1 MKLQLNEK
9 TLNAYINKALKQ
21 ELNENNMDELFGSR
35 NRKKNI
41 RAITG
46 QGWGN
51 QNRDTKNFWGAA
63 NSDIS
68 NTDAESEAPQTL
80 VGIVTKMEKQL
91 MDLEKVIGIAPQA
104 ENLGASITQ
113 TRNNGGVKTKASL
126 LAAINALNRISDR
139 LSVVEKQTGMNSI
152 MEAKNL
158 GQIQNIDGMNMRQ
171 LAKALKARDFSL
183 DKNTGNWL
191 WKGSANDIAT
201 NSMSPDIKQA
211 AQRYLNLSQTP
222 KGPGLVKR
230 VGTAVTKPFKTAGTA
245 VGTATKGA
253 MTKVGST
260 TIGSAFGGGAVGGA
274 LAVASIA
281 AACFAIAQT
290 AATIATKG
298 RSRNIVRTFNC
309 ASILAKRM
317 GNVAEAYKEKLEAQQ
332 GIQTQQNPETQQET
346 GQVNE
351 LNVGRAKKS
360 FGSIEQGMQQLSA
373 LMKQIHA
380 KINGQGQ
387 SELQMPKS
395 LNTPQEI
402 QQFQEWANAN
412 GYVDQSGQQL
422 AVDGKF
428 GQRTSYVYD
437 QVAQKL
443 GQLQESRGQINE
455 AGGIEN
461 ALKTLERKVG
471 TTGTGGAAYADIST
485 LSGGQG
491 QGSSRLQNA
500 QNAKVIMRSYPPV
513 LNQYLQILKSAGANV
528 NNLLPL
534 RDDQSPHRNYSVKEL
549 QTIDR
554 RIQELIQVAQ
564 SFEPQQSQ
572 ENVTLPPK
580 PVRRQN
586 PNPNPNPTPAQPELP
601 ELEIPEIEDEPIE
614 IENVLMNLD
623 STMPE
628 VPFMANPYTLESYG
642 IIPNDKTGRITKREL
657 KDKIRNAM
665 AQGKLTPER
674 AQELIRQVRQ
684 DYRNGVSQRYT
695 NPDGTT
701 VDTTDNARRA
711 TNRANRQATRET
723 NRANRQAMRDANQ
736 APEYIS
742 ESRVRRKKLNEN
754 QFKRLVKQII
764 RESLR

>member
-1 MKLQLNEK
+1 MKLQLNES
-9 TLNAYINKALKQ
+9 TLNAYINEAIRQ
-21 ELNENNMDELFGSR
+21 ELTENSMDELLGSR

-41 RAITG
+41 RMITG

-51 QNRDTKNFWGAA
+51 QNRDTKNWWGAA

-68 NTDAESEAPQTL
+68 STDAESEAPQTL

-91 MDLEKVIGIAPQA
+91 MELEKVVGIAPQA

-126 LAAINALNRISDR
+126 LAAINALGRISDR
-139 LSVVEKQTGMNSI
+139 LSVVEKQTGMNTL
-152 MEAKNL
+152 MESTLNEDTLAPDGIAGAVNYILAATTRAERKKRLASYLTKYSGSKNEILAGVRAGGKSNAVASNGAKGAGRL
-158 GQIQNIDGMNMRQ
+158 G
-171 LAKALKARDFSL
+171 K
-183 DKNTGNWL
+183 
-191 WKGSANDIAT
+191 
-201 NSMSPDIKQA
+201 
-211 AQRYLNLSQTP
+211 
-222 KGPGLVKR
+222 
-230 VGTAVTKPFKTAGTA
+230 VGTALGKAGEWAVTG
-245 VGTATKGA
+245 
-253 MTKVGST
+253 
-260 TIGSAFGGGAVGGA
+260 VGGKTGVVGILTSPAAIA
-274 LAVASIA
+274 L
-281 AACFAIAQT
+281 ACFAIAQT

-317 GNVAEAYKEKLEAQQ
+317 GNVAEAYKEKLEALE
-332 GIQTQQNPETQQET
+332 GSQTQQNPEVQQET

-360 FGSIEQGMQQLSA
+360 FGTIEQGMKQLSSM
-373 LMKQIHA
+373 MKRIQA

-402 QQFQEWANAN
+402 KQFQEWANAN
-412 GYVDQSGQQL
+412 GYVDQNGQQL
-422 AVDGKF
+422 AADGKF

-500 QNAKVIMRSYPPV
+500 QNAKNIMRTYPPV

-534 RDDQSPHRNYSVKEL
+534 RDDQRPHRNYSVKEL
-549 QTIDR
+549 QAIDR

-564 SFEPQQSQ
+564 TFEPQSGQ
-572 ENVTLPPK
+572 ESVKLPPK
-580 PVRRQN
+580 PKVVK
-586 PNPNPNPTPAQPELP
+586 PVVKPTPVAQKEPAENTGATITRETTPLGISSDASLTGKAETDSGNELAGERP
-601 ELEIPEIEDEPIE
+601 GLTLPQSA
-614 IENVLMNLD
+614 MHTMAQTAQ
-623 STMPE
+623 STMPLRDRQSLNNRTTRNT
-628 VPFMANPYTLESYG
+628 VDALNTMRGNGASRSQ
-642 IIPNDKTGRITKREL
+642 IRNDK
-657 KDKIRNAM
+657 
-665 AQGKLTPER
+665 R
-674 AQELIRQVRQ
+674 AVR
-684 DYRNGVSQRYT
+684 D
-695 NPDGTT
+695 
-701 VDTTDNARRA
+701 ARR
-711 TNRANRQATRET
+711 TINRGQ
-723 NRANRQAMRDANQ
+723 
-736 APEYIS
+736 PIS
-742 ESRVRRKKLNEN
+742 EQ
-754 QFKRLVKQII
+754 QFKDMVKEILK
-764 RESLR
+764 ETLNK

>member
-1 MKLQLNEK
+1 MKLQLDNK
-9 TLNAYINKALKQ
+9 TLNAYINEALKQ

-80 VGIVTKMEKQL
+80 VGIVTKLEKQL
-91 MDLEKVIGIAPQA
+91 MGLEKVIGIAPQA

-113 TRNNGGVKTKASL
+113 TRNNGGVKVKASL
-126 LAAINALNRISDR
+126 LAAINALGRIADR
-139 LSVVEKQTGMNSI
+139 LSAVEKQTGMNSI

-230 VGTAVTKPFKTAGTA
+230 VGTAVAKPFKTAGAA

-260 TIGSAFGGGAVGGA
+260 AIGSAFGGGAIGGA

-309 ASILAKRM
+309 ASVLAKRM

-332 GIQTQQNPETQQET
+332 GTLAQQQPVQQEA

-351 LNVGRAKKS
+351 LNVRRAKQS
-360 FGSIEQGMQQLSA
+360 FNTIEQGMQQLSSI
-373 LMKQIHA
+373 MKGIQA

-387 SELQMPKS
+387 SELQMPES

-402 QQFQEWANAN
+402 KQFQEWANAN
-412 GYVDQSGQQL
+412 GYVDQNGQQL
-422 AVDGKF
+422 VVDGKF
-428 GQRTSYVYD
+428 GQKTSYVYD
-437 QVAQKL
+437 QIAQKL
-443 GQLQESRGQINE
+443 GQLQESREPINE

-500 QNAKVIMRSYPPV
+500 QNAKAIMRSYPPV

-534 RDDQSPHRNYSVKEL
+534 RDDQRPHRNYSVKEL
-549 QTIDR
+549 QMIDR
-554 RIQELIQVAQ
+554 RIQELIQAAQ
-564 SFEPQQSQ
+564 SFEPQQNQ

-580 PVRRQN
+580 PVRQPRPQ
-586 PNPNPNPTPAQPELP
+586 PNPAPQPNPTPEPELP
-601 ELEIPEIEDEPIE
+601 ELEMPEIEDEPIE
-614 IENVLMNLD
+614 IDDADIFKDLDTSLPDIPLMI
-623 STMPE
+623 S
-628 VPFMANPYTLESYG
+628 PYDLRYYG
-642 IIPNDKTGRITKREL
+642 IIPNDKAGRITKREL
-657 KDKIRNAM
+657 KRKINQAM
-665 AQGKLTPER
+665 TNGRLTPER
-674 AQELIRQVRQ
+674 AQELIRKVIT
-684 DYRNGVSQRYT
+684 DYRNGVAQQYT
-695 NPDGTT
+695 NPDGSVSYTT
-701 VDTTDNARRA
+701 HKAQQAAKRRG
-711 TNRANRQATRET
+711 ET
-723 NRANRQAMRDANQ
+723 NINTPIQQPAAVPMNEQTF
-736 APEYIS
+736 
-742 ESRVRRKKLNEN
+742 KKLI
-754 QFKRLVKQII
+754 KQII
-764 RESLR
+764 LEELKR